1 MRFHTNYRTVLI
13 NLNQVYNMSMTKNRC
28 HNPSIET
35 FELAANLLR
44 QGEIVSFP
52 TETVYGLGADAKNTD
67 AVAKIYEA
75 KKRPQFNPLIVH
87 LADTDDA
94 AQYVM
99 MNVHSRKLAKAF
111 WPGPFTMV
119 LPLKEKSGL
128 SDLVTA
134 GLDTVA
140 IRVPEN
146 QIAHELLEHFD
157 SPIAAPSAN
166 KSGNVS
172 PTTAEHV
179 DSEFGPELKLIIDGG
194 PCQKGIESTIVQIDG
209 GEITLLRPGN
219 ITAEQIEKVIER
231 DIDVQNS
238 PTDNPIAPGQLKS
251 HYAPKTK
258 MRLNVTDPSPGEAF
272 LAFGDYKTDEN
283 SLNLS
288 PSGDLVEAAKNLF
301 SMMRSLDNLGLKNIA
316 VAPIP
321 HTGLGFAINDRLE
334 RAAAPRGET

>member
-1 MRFHTNYRTVLI
+1 MT
-13 NLNQVYNMSMTKNRC
+13 MTKNRH
-28 HNPSIET
+28 HNPSEET
-35 FELAANLLR
+35 FELAAKILK
-44 QGEIVSFP
+44 QGDIVSFP
-52 TETVYGLGADAKNTD
+52 TETVYGLGADARNSD

-87 LADTDDA
+87 LADADDA

-99 MNVHSRKLAKAF
+99 MNVYSRKLAKAF

-146 QIAHELLEHFD
+146 QTAHELLTEFD
-157 SPIAAPSAN
+157 GPIAAPSAN

-172 PTTAEHV
+172 PTTADHV
-179 DSEFGPELKLIIDGG
+179 ESEFGPELTMIIDGG
-194 PCQKGIESTIVQIDG
+194 PCHKGIESTILQIDG

-219 ITAEQIEKVIER
+219 ITAEQIEKVIKR
-231 DIDVQNS
+231 DIEVQSS
-238 PTDNPIAPGQLKS
+238 PKNNPTAPGQLKS

-258 MRLNVTDPSPGEAF
+258 MRLNVTDPEPGEAF
-272 LAFGDYKTDEN
+272 LAFGKYKTDKN

-301 SMMRSLDNLGLKNIA
+301 SMMRTLDKLGLKNIA

-321 HTGLGFAINDRLE
+321 LTGLGFAINDRLE